1 MKSRL
6 QTHGGTL
13 HWLSTIAVIA
23 ADLSLWQNIPLFSKA
38 YQRGYR
44 VNTKQNG
51 SFRSP
56 RLYAKP
62 LLITAITAIVL
73 PLTLS
78 VNIWHVTVEVQR
90 SCEIILAMSLATLR
104 HFIVTRWYTASGSK
118 LRLFFFYPVKH
129 ELGFSGCVSR
139 KDSNHKN

>member
-1 MKSRL
+1 MVNESWKEHPRMKSRL

-51 SFRSP
+51 SFPPP

-78 VNIWHVTVEVQR
+78 TFD
-90 SCEIILAMSLATLR
+90 MSLLK
-104 HFIVTRWYTASGSK
+104 F
-118 LRLFFFYPVKH
+118 
-129 ELGFSGCVSR
+129 
-139 KDSNHKN
+139 KDHVR